1 MLREALALAI
11 FISATSVVLFTPV
24 RHRHSPSCI
33 LLFWLAK
40 LGLQPSQT
48 NNSTSSLSILCSRA
62 TYIVIA
68 GNCTSRNTEDVAAHP
83 QWSELRGGGRP
94 PGGSKK
100 RAKAKKAGEASAAA
114 RKGAGGTKNVV
125 SLHMFICSGDAA
137 GTELEGAAENESSCV
152 CDDCILRD
160 INAYFEEYRPCCVQR
175 FDLAGCVQFS

>member
-11 FISATSVVLFTPV
+11 FISVTSVVLFTPV
-24 RHRHSPSCI
+24 RHLHSPSCI

-40 LGLQPSQT
+40 LGLQTGQT

-68 GNCTSRNTEDVAAHP
+68 GNCTSRNTEDVAAHQ
-83 QWSELRGGGRP
+83 QWSKLRGGGRP

-160 INAYFEEYRPCCVQR
+160 INAYFEEYRLCCVQQ

>member
-24 RHRHSPSCI
+24 QHQHSPSCI

-40 LGLQPSQT
+40 LGLQTGQT

-68 GNCTSRNTEDVAAHP
+68 GNCTSRNTEDVAAHQ
-83 QWSELRGGGRP
+83 QWSKLRGGGRP

-114 RKGAGGTKNVV
+114 RKGAGGRTKNVV

-137 GTELEGAAENESSCV
+137 GTELEGAADNESLCV
-152 CDDCILRD
+152 SIL
-160 INAYFEEYRPCCVQR
+160 
-175 FDLAGCVQFS
+175 ST